1 MRSAD
6 WQSVIPRSPEL
17 SRVQQAAEVQAQAVQ
32 EHLDRVARA
41 REQRAPRVKD
51 ATGTAPVRDRRQGRP
66 RGDLPRRDGKPGAGA
81 GEGNAGEGH
90 LDVRV

>member
-1 MRSAD
+1 MKPMD
-6 WQSVIPRSPEL
+6 WQSVIPRSPEV
-17 SRVQQAAEVQAQAVQ
+17 SRVQQAAEVQGQAAQ

-51 ATGTAPVRDRRQGRP
+51 ATSSPAVRDRREGRP
-66 RGDLPRRDGKPGAGA
+66 RGQRRRQEGKDGADSGP
-81 GEGNAGEGH
+81 H

>member
-6 WQSVIPRSPEL
+6 WQSIIPRSPEL

-32 EHLDRVARA
+32 EHLDRVARN
-41 REQRAPRVKD
+41 REQRAPRAKD
-51 ATGTAPVRDRRQGRP
+51 ATGAAPLRDRREGRP
-66 RGDLPRRDGKPGAGA
+66 RRDLPRRDGRPASD
-81 GEGNAGEGH
+81 AGEGH

>member
-6 WQSVIPRSPEL
+6 WQSVIPRTPEL

-32 EHLDRVARA
+32 DYLDRVARA

-51 ATGTAPVRDRRQGRP
+51 ATGTAPVRDRREGRP
-66 RGDLPRRDGKPGAGA
+66 RGDLPRRDGKPASDSGQGH
-81 GEGNAGEGH
+81 H